1 MRVLAN
7 RDIKKLFLLIVL
19 CMSVAALASA
29 LPLVLESRGIMAGVE
44 PRNVTR
50 VSLLSA
56 PLCAMI
62 MGGAVLMFCYRY
74 FRQRDRQMEEA
85 VIQIQAFISGDK
97 DARIDCD

>member
-56 PLCAMI
+56 P
-62 MGGAVLMFCYRY
+62 
-74 FRQRDRQMEEA
+74 
-85 VIQIQAFISGDK
+85 
-97 DARIDCD
+97 